1 MDLLVA
7 WTQLKK
13 KISELEDISIE
24 TCKIEK
30 PREKSGEK
38 KKPEQNIQELYDYTR
53 CNIYVM
59 GISEEEREEQK
70 KYLHNNDGEFSQ
82 INVRQ

>member
-30 PREKSGEK
+30 PREKSGGK
-38 KKPEQNIQELYDYTR
+38 KNQNRISKNCVTTQGVT
-53 CNIYVM
+53 YV
-59 GISEEEREEQK
+59 
-70 KYLHNNDGEFSQ
+70 
-82 INVRQ
+82 